1 MKEKLIWAVI
11 AVAVL
16 LTLSKVDCKA
26 EIAGDGAFSNIAWKQ
41 VFEEGLIK
49 PSGVVQSIC
58 ATKDYIITI
67 ENTAENQEP
76 DVVSAYYKNKV
87 DKDGNPVKQYS
98 LAKRVADTNWEH
110 GNGMAYNPNTNEIYV
125 ALYTDLNPENRGCLF
140 VMDPET
146 LQYKGKIKI
155 SDDYNVLGIG
165 YKKDTNQ
172 YVIQTNIEGGY
183 SFKILDSN
191 FHVVEDLGQYANTAK
206 GNNFQDLAV
215 SGDYILN
222 FPLTLNLGIGDYL
235 HVYSISRK
243 AMIAD
248 PKLDFHFEGIT
259 EDEPESLCEI
269 EPGVFL
275 AAVNVV
281 EASGQRKIRFYKME
295 LPYYFHINAAEKNGQ
310 VSQGGKVLRG
320 ESFPVTYHPR
330 KGYEL
335 SSLKIN
341 GKSINISKYENRY
354 IFDNVQ
360 ENYRLEADFSKIHA
374 AFLKGG
380 HDAVLKVLKGLSGMT
395 MLALGAAALVVFLFC
410 AYLVHIKIERRRKL
424 KSAKELR
431 RQIAL
436 ELSQYS
442 VN

>member
-1 MKEKLIWAVI
+1 MKEKLIWAAI
-11 AVAVL
+11 AIAAL
-16 LTLSKVDCKA
+16 LTLFKMDCKA
-26 EIAGDGAFSNIAWKQ
+26 EIAGDDAFSKIAWQQ

-49 PSGVVQSIC
+49 PAGVVQSIC

-98 LAKRVADTNWEH
+98 LAKRVTDTNWEH

-183 SFKILDSN
+183 SFKVLDSN

-222 FPLTLNLGIGDYL
+222 FPLTLNLGMGDYL

-281 EASGQRKIRFYKME
+281 EMSGQRKIRFYKME
-295 LPYYFHINAAEKNGQ
+295 LPYYFHITAAEKNGQ

-330 KGYEL
+330 EGFEL
-335 SSLKIN
+335 SSLKVN
-341 GKSINISKYENRY
+341 GKSKDIFKYENGY
-354 IFDNVQ
+354 TFENVQ
-360 ENYRLEADFSKIHA
+360 ENYKLEADFSKVNI
-374 AFLKGG
+374 AFFKGG
-380 HDAVLKVLKGLSGMT
+380 PGSIFKGLPGMT
-395 MLALGAAALVVFLFC
+395 MLVLGAAAFAVISFC
-410 AYLVHIKIERRRKL
+410 TYLVHVKIERRRKL

-431 RQIAL
+431 RQIAM
-436 ELSQYS
+436 ELNQYI
-442 VN
+442 V